1 MSRKTLSLAVTSLS
15 FIALLSQSG
24 CNQQCAQVKQD
35 YTQALAQE
43 ATLLQ
48 DLEFQQ
54 GMPTHIGV
62 GLRYKVLSDVA
73 KKLLGKSLDQGL
85 KIKTAVAIG
94 GGKEIKVDLDGD
106 ALNLGFEPDPSCEAC
121 FRVVGD
127 LGGKASVDIPLLGKR
142 TVPLD
147 GSLNLI
153 APVLLEALEDGKVK
167 VKLDLNKIADH
178 AGTFLQL
185 QLEDLPEATSR
196 LLKQPLTKEV
206 FKRLTANLEPVE
218 LFTFSPP
225 ELGVP
230 NLRVFPS
237 EIKLIPASKAI
248 FVGFTTNL
256 PGVQP
261 GQGLTAAQA
270 LQFPENENVA
280 VSVQPSILMPAVT
293 ALMQDGKI
301 PRRYTLQGQADPEG
315 PTHITLQNL
324 AIGEKAEAV
333 AGGEPLALAFR
344 AWNMMGGPC
353 FWFDGVIKGLLALE
367 NGKLKIDLQAVE
379 LTNASTA
386 PELVK
391 ALSNWKTSEFA
402 DSTKTM
408 IERSLTSPSI
418 EIPGGK
424 LILSPN
430 SIAKDA
436 RTLTLRS
443 KVQIS
448 LGATK

>member
-1 MSRKTLSLAVTSLS
+1 MSKKMLLAITSLS
-15 FIALLSQSG
+15 MIALLAQSG
-24 CNQQCAQVKQD
+24 CNQPCAQVKQD
-35 YTQALAQE
+35 YTQALARE

-48 DLEFQQ
+48 DLELQQ

-73 KKLLGKSLDQGL
+73 KKLLGRSLDKGL
-85 KIKTAVAIG
+85 KINTAVAIG
-94 GGKEIKVDLDGD
+94 GGKEIKVALDGD
-106 ALNLGFEPDPSCEAC
+106 ALNMGFEPDPSCETC
-121 FRVVGD
+121 FRMVGD
-127 LGGKASVDIPLLGKR
+127 LGGKATVDIPLLGKR

-153 APVLLEALEDGKVK
+153 APVLLETLENNQVK
-167 VKLDLNKIADH
+167 VKLDLNKVAEH

-185 QLEDLPEATSR
+185 QLKDLPEATSR
-196 LLKQPLTKEV
+196 LLKQPLTQEV

-237 EIKLIPASKAI
+237 EFKLIPAQKAI

-256 PGVQP
+256 PGVAK

-270 LQFPENENVA
+270 LAFTGDENVA
-280 VSVQPSILMPAVT
+280 VSVQPAILMPAVT

-324 AIGEKAEAV
+324 SIGDKVAEV
-333 AGGEPLALAFR
+333 ASGEALALGFR

-353 FWFDGVIKGLLALE
+353 FWFDGVIKGLLSLE
-367 NGKLKIDLQAVE
+367 NGKLKVDLQDVAV
-379 LTNASTA
+379 TNASAA

-391 ALSNWKTSEFA
+391 TLSNWKSSEFA
-402 DSTKTM
+402 KSTKTL

-418 EIPGGK
+418 AIPGGQ

-430 SIAKDA
+430 SIAQDTQ
-436 RTLTLRS
+436 TLTLRS
-443 KVQIS
+443 KVQIA